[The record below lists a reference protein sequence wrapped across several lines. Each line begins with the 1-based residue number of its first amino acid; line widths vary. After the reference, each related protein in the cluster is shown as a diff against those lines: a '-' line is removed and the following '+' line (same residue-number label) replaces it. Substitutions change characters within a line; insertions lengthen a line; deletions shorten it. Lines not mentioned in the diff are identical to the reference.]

1 MGLKTKEESS
11 KKKAQIKKINDM
23 LKAYFDDV
31 ANKQILKKKQEAKE
45 EQMYLQSD
53 KKDAPKPAAVPKRP
67 ASAAPNKAKSM
78 KVETEEEKKMRLE
91 EEKIK
96 ATAEKDRKN
105 LASVM
110 LAVHDYCFMEY

>member
-1 MGLKTKEESS
+1 
-11 KKKAQIKKINDM
+11 
-23 LKAYFDDV
+23 
-31 ANKQILKKKQEAKE
+31 
-45 EQMYLQSD
+45 
-53 KKDAPKPAAVPKRP
+53 
-67 ASAAPNKAKSM
+67 M